1 MTATAPSMREDNDA
15 LARDY
20 ETVSAERQFQGGQ
33 RLVSALAM
41 QPGERVLDVGC
52 GTGLLAEFIADQ
64 VGPSGSVVGIDP
76 LPLRI
81 ELAQTKARPNLAF
94 AVGNAYDLSSI
105 TSGSFDVVCL
115 NAVFHW
121 LPEKAGP
128 MREFARVLRD
138 GGRLGIGG
146 VGKGEASV
154 MRGALASVLMR
165 APFNRHRRGGD
176 LTHPVDVQEMRR
188 LFVDAGFREPT
199 IDESPFT
206 QRFESPDAAIRYS
219 EASSFGNLL
228 GHLPE
233 DLRESAREALMTEL
247 AAIAE
252 TDGSLLREG
261 RRMIAIGIRP

>member
-1 MTATAPSMREDNDA
+1 MSEDSDA

-20 ETVSAERQFQGGQ
+20 ETVSAQRQFQGGQ
-33 RLVSALAM
+33 RLVRALAIR
-41 QPGERVLDVGC
+41 PGERVLDVGC

-64 VGPSGSVVGIDP
+64 VGPTGSVLGIDP

-81 ELAQTKARPNLAF
+81 ELAQAKARPNLAF

-105 TSGSFDVVCL
+105 AAGGFDVVCL
-115 NAVFHW
+115 NAVLHW

-128 MREFARVLRD
+128 MRAFARVLRA

-165 APFNRHRRGGD
+165 APFNQHRRGAE
-176 LTHPVDVQEMRR
+176 LTHPVDAQEMRQ
-188 LFVDAGFREPT
+188 LFIDAGFAEPT
-199 IDESPFT
+199 IEETPFS

-233 DLRESAREALMTEL
+233 ALRASAREALATEL
-247 AAIAE
+247 AALAE
-252 TDGSLLREG
+252 ADGSLLREG
-261 RRMIAIGIRP
+261 RRMIAIGVRC